1 MKSNFDKG
9 TTVQRNPI
17 YRKYESLRTKAIR
30 RKNYLE
36 AKKQLKNMQ
45 SVRSRLP
52 NDPKFRRLNYVR
64 YADD

>member
-9 TTVQRNPI
+9 TTAQRNPI
-17 YRKYESLRTKAIR
+17 YRRYENLRMKALR
-30 RKNYLE
+30 GKNYLE
-36 AKKQLKNMQ
+36 AKKQLKSMQ
-45 SVRSRLP
+45 SVRARLP